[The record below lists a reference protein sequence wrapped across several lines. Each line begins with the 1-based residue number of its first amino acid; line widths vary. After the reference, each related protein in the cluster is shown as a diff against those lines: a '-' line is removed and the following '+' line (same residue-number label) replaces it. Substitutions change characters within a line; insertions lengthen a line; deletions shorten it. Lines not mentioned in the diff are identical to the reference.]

1 MKANDYLRFF
11 FVLLR
16 LFLRKQ
22 GVSSHGSHEG
32 HVARD
37 LEEVNRCGT
46 PEATELDIATQQL
59 VVEKFLSSSERV
71 DAEIVVPVC
80 FYVISD
86 TQGNNSLSDSA
97 LQGQLDALNRAY
109 GSSSCCNTSLT
120 WCAPGTCS
128 INTGISFAM
137 AKINA
142 NGALV
147 PGATLSSV
155 SASDACVTRVV
166 NNAWA
171 YLDAGDEM
179 AMKTALKKGDE
190 KTLDIYFTDLRL
202 LGFTSYP
209 WAITPGSIRDGVVVQ
224 ASTVPGGSNK
234 RYNEGDTLAHEVGHW
249 MGLSHTFAGSCD
261 ISDGIEDTPPQA
273 NAYSGCSPAMR
284 PDTCPG
290 GGPDPIFNFM
300 DYSLDACM
308 YEFTKGQALAM
319 RACYTFFRLDRWENE
334 VISLRVREQS
344 APLNLIPRERQIFRV
359 MIRRRT
365 TCTVSAKEGNADMYM
380 NLLSPPSWS
389 ASDLCKSNS
398 TTSAESC
405 STGDISEY
413 VNSQRR
419 GPIRSI
425 FSALTGLIRDILF
438 PGDPIP
444 LYVGVV
450 ANGNTP
456 VQNFTVRCSLRS

>member
-1 MKANDYLRFF
+1 M
-11 FVLLR
+11 
-16 LFLRKQ
+16 
-22 GVSSHGSHEG
+22 SSHGSHEG

-46 PEATELDIATQQL
+46 PEATESDIATQQL
-59 VVEKFLSSSERV
+59 VVEKFLSSAERI
-71 DAEIVVPVC
+71 DTEIVVPVC

-86 TQGNNSLSDSA
+86 DQGNNSLSDRD

-109 GSSSCCNTSLT
+109 GSSSCCNTTQS

-147 PGATLSSV
+147 PGATVRDV

-171 YLDAGDEM
+171 YLDTGDEI

-190 KTLDIYFTDLRL
+190 KTLDVYFTDLRA
-202 LGFTSYP
+202 LGFTTFP
-209 WAITPGSIRDGVVVQ
+209 WAITPGSTRDGVVVQ
-224 ASTVPGGSNK
+224 ASTIPGGTNK

-249 MGLSHTFAGSCD
+249 MGLSHTFAGGCV
-261 ISDGIEDTPPQA
+261 ISDGIDDTPPQA
-273 NAYSGCSPAMR
+273 NAYGGCSPATR

-308 YEFTKGQALAM
+308 YEFTSGQALAM

-334 VISLRVREQS
+334 VIQLQVREQS
-344 APLNLIPRERQIFRV
+344 APVNLIPRERQIFRV

-365 TCTVSAKEGNADMYM
+365 TCTIAAKEGNADMYM
-380 NLLSPPSWS
+380 NLLSPPTWS
-389 ASDLCKSNS
+389 AADLCVKNGLG
-398 TTSAESC
+398 SAESC

-413 VNSQRR
+413 LNAQRG
-419 GPIRSI
+419 GPISSI
-425 FSALTGLIRDILF
+425 IGALTRFIRDTLV

-450 ANGNTP
+450 ATGSTP
-456 VQNFTVRCSLRS
+456 VQNLRLQCSLRS